1 MNMTKLKIFL
11 SILIISILFTSS
23 ASAKVI
29 DWNSSTRVLRYYQDV
44 NTGFTAFTGS
54 ETVTGGGSS
63 ASGTIASINNPEVA
77 HDSGDIMYIEHRRP
91 INRASDQIEDIK
103 LVVEF

>member
-1 MNMTKLKIFL
+1 MKQSLVVL
-11 SILIISILFTSS
+11 S